1 MGSPVTSYG
10 LAHHLLHL
18 LPVRKLRY
26 QTNTLL
32 TIWWIELLPIFRTP
46 PYRVDVRTIVLTPVV
61 IRVIP
66 LVEVNQEIVANH
78 VRHRGNA
85 DQIWIF
91 AIHSFQLHADFES
104 V

>member
-61 IRVIP
+61 IRVVP

-91 AIHSFQLHADFES
+91 AIHSFQLHADFEP